1 VSCDAPNDLLYRFE
15 GQFLQQKFSTQ
26 RANQHGLA
34 DTISEPVDLSY
45 DQFLLRGSVLRN
57 TNWVIGIVVYTGHD
71 TKIIKNSKLTRQK
84 YSEVERL
91 LSWLLF
97 GLVFLLF
104 LLCICQAILG
114 ESWSIQQ
121 LGKSEYLMLA
131 EETIVEMQTKE
142 EYNMQMLVLGL
153 TRAGRWLLILSNFVP
168 ISLIVTVES
177 VRFLQAYFIQWDVDM
192 FDKERGI

>member
-1 VSCDAPNDLLYRFE
+1 
-15 GQFLQQKFSTQ
+15 
-26 RANQHGLA
+26 
-34 DTISEPVDLSY
+34 
-45 DQFLLRGSVLRN
+45 
-57 TNWVIGIVVYTGHD
+57 VIGLVVYTGHD

-121 LGKSEYLMLA
+121 LGKSQYLMLA

-142 EYNMQMLVLGL
+142 DYNAQMLVLGL

-177 VRFLQAYFIQWDVDM
+177 VRFLQAYFI
-192 FDKERGI
+192 